1 MSNLTKFNLTLGNLI
16 NDLLLVFPEY
26 TNLTIF
32 KEKFTL
38 LKSTNPRLILTYFKN
53 TVYNYKDQINS
64 KDERFFLE
72 KKYDE
77 DVQIDDKQWALDEV
91 LNLKVLW
98 GQLDDDNK
106 STVWKYFQI
115 LIKLCELES

>member
-1 MSNLTKFNLTLGNLI
+1 MSNLTKFNLTLVNLI
-16 NDLLLVFPEY
+16 NDLILVFPEY
-26 TNLTIF
+26 DNLKIF

-53 TVYNYKDQINS
+53 TVYTYKDQINS
-64 KDERFFLE
+64 KDESFFLE
-72 KKYDE
+72 KNYDE
-77 DVQIDDKQWALDEV
+77 DVQIDNKEWALDEV

-98 GQLDDDNK
+98 GQLNDDNK